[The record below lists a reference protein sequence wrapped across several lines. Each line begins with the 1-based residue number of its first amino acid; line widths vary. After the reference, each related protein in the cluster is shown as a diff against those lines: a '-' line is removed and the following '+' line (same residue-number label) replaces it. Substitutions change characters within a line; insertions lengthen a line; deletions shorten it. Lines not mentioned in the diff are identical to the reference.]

1 MSAAHHELV
10 DWEPQ
15 LVRRAADGDCGAFE
29 SLYRQHLEAVYGLCL
44 RLTRDVAAAED
55 STQEVF
61 IRAWRALKRFEAR
74 SSFATWLHRIAVNV
88 VLNRRRQPFEWLP
101 EEGGPFGSQPERL
114 DWTFDTPVEVVEIER
129 AIDEL
134 PQGARDAVVLC
145 GLYGYSPAEVASM
158 LGLAEG
164 TCKAQLHRARVLLRR
179 RLNLETPNEQ

>member
-1 MSAAHHELV
+1 MSAARHELV

-15 LVRRAADGDCGAFE
+15 LVRRAADGDRGAFE
-29 SLYRQHLEAVYGLCL
+29 SLYREHVDAVYGLCL

-55 STQEVF
+55 FTQEAF

-74 SSFATWLHRIAVNV
+74 SNFGTWLHRIAVNV
-88 VLNRRRQPFEWLP
+88 VLNRRRKPSEWLP
-101 EEGGPFGSQPERL
+101 VERGPLGPETDKL
-114 DWTFDTPVEVVEIER
+114 DWTFDTPIEVAEIER

-145 GLYGYSPAEVASM
+145 GLYGYSPAEVAGM

-164 TCKAQLHRARVLLRR
+164 TCKAQLHRARSLLRR
-179 RLNLETPNEQ
+179 RLNLEMPK